1 MLLCQNPWVMFETWG
16 TGYDIVVV
24 ELLIE
29 LLVCQLSKLLFV
41 IYNNSDV
48 LICIVLMN
56 TPSCSFLLVTS

>member
-1 MLLCQNPWVMFETWG
+1 VMFEIWG

-56 TPSCSFLLVTS
+56 SIYGFG